1 MAKYVY
7 QYLRGIRYQ
16 NPSRILKMMNNQ
28 IFNFWHHSSSEGD
41 WNGTL
46 IPSGGLFEACKV
58 TTNLPA
64 ASAALAASGGLRWG
78 QDLL

>member
-16 NPSRILKMMNNQ
+16 NPPRILKMMNNQ

-46 IPSGGLFEACKV
+46 IPSGGLFEA
-58 TTNLPA
+58 
-64 ASAALAASGGLRWG
+64 
-78 QDLL
+78 